1 MNDFHF
7 SLSIPSYPGL
17 KCSAEIRHRH
27 QGLKFII
34 PSQTISLHLP
44 AEASCTRPD
53 CSLQWE
59 YHDAA
64 CLATEARHPASDC
77 HVTILLVT
85 TWGPVFTVNTK
96 HYYLSLAW
104 VSGKFRIGQIYECL
118 FFIHIHRPGIVISL
132 YVHWR
137 EGEVGGKEPDRHEP
151 VATTGH
157 VEGSIWDLIKWM
169 NDLHRRYSIQ

>member
-1 MNDFHF
+1 MQCRDSPPTSRLKVHHPKPDHF
-7 SLSIPSYPGL
+7 TASPSRGLLHPARLQPPVRVPWCRLPGN
-17 KCSAEIRHRH
+17 RG
-27 QGLKFII
+27 QT
-34 PSQTISLHLP
+34 PSQRLS
-44 AEASCTRPD
+44 R
-53 CSLQWE
+53 
-59 YHDAA
+59 HD
-64 CLATEARHPASDC
+64 PPSD
-77 HVTILLVT
+77 LT